1 MARFKGE
8 FLMRKFTIDNEIYEV
23 DEVNPT
29 MQSYIDSIEFANKE
43 LLQRN
48 NELQIALTA
57 KIGYTRALEREINK
71 SDK

>member
-1 MARFKGE
+1 
-8 FLMRKFTIDNEIYEV
+8 MRKFTIDNEIYEV